1 MQPFD
6 LTFSNTKVAFQHM
19 SDAEVKKAKFI
30 FSIFNFSFLVKY
42 GPGLSTFCLKIGLPI
57 KGIIKNTV
65 FWQFCGGETIDE
77 CDYTVNTLWKNRV
90 GTILDYSVEGHE
102 DEASFEVNVK
112 EIKSTILKAKGK
124 PQYPFCV
131 FKPTGIASVTLLEK
145 VDAGI
150 KLDND
155 ELNEFYNTKKR
166 FETLCQVSAD
176 SDMRLFVDAEL
187 SWMQK
192 TVDTLVN
199 EMMAKHNQQKALI
212 FNTVQLYKKD
222 QVELMKKWIAEA
234 REKKYF
240 VGFKLVRGAYMEKET
255 ERALKMGY
263 PNPINETKEDS
274 DRDYNEA
281 IKLCFDNCDIVSVC
295 AGTHNEE
302 SSLYLAKLM
311 NEGEIENND
320 SRFWFAQLFGMS
332 DTISFNLAAKG
343 YNVVKYL
350 PYGPIKSVMPYLG
363 RRAKENS
370 SMAGQMGRELALLV
384 QELKRRKSE
393 K

>member
-77 CDYTVNTLWKNRV
+77 CDYTVNNLWKNRV

-166 FETLCQVSAD
+166 FETLCQVAAD

-240 VGFKLVRGAYMEKET
+240 VGFKLVRGAYMEKEA

-274 DRDYNEA
+274 HRDYNEA

-350 PYGPIKSVMPYLG
+350 PYGPIKAVMPYLG

-370 SMAGQMGRELALLV
+370 SMAGHMGRELALLV

>member
-124 PQYPFCV
+124 SQYPFCV

-166 FETLCQVSAD
+166 FETLCQVAAD

-240 VGFKLVRGAYMEKET
+240 VGFKLVRGAYMEKEA

-274 DRDYNEA
+274 HRDYNEA

-350 PYGPIKSVMPYLG
+350 PYGPIKAVMPYLG

-370 SMAGQMGRELALLV
+370 SMAGHMGRELALLV